1 MIAAALLAFE
11 LGGCSSGLLDPAGPI
26 GTSERIIL
34 LDTTAIM
41 LAILVSA
48 INGPNLSAAGFSV
61 MTLAVA
67 AVRRATAAFGGT
79 ALSRP
84 DHKLP
89 HPRRWIRAGA
99 HHLSR
104 HVDPAQP
111 QAVID

>member
-1 MIAAALLAFE
+1 MIAAALLTFE

-48 INGPNLSAAGFSV
+48 INGAHLSAAGFSG

-67 AVRRATAAFGGT
+67 AVSPGQFADRISVTDAGGAA
-79 ALSRP
+79 
-84 DHKLP
+84 
-89 HPRRWIRAGA
+89 
-99 HHLSR
+99 
-104 HVDPAQP
+104 
-111 QAVID
+111 